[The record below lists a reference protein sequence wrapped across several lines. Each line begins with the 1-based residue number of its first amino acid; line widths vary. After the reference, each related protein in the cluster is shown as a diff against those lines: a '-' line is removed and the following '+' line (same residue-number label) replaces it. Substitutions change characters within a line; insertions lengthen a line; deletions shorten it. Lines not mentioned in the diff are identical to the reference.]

1 MTAPASP
8 QTALQPDD
16 ALVARRKSRRGAL
29 ITGGVLI
36 GLIALIV
43 LLTPMQDDASDR
55 RLTTEKFG
63 ANNARLLHDLSARLG
78 WRVERSRA
86 RLAGPLDSTKT
97 YAVFGGPT
105 PMRGAER
112 AALLDAV
119 RRGAGLLVAPHASGD
134 LALFDSLGIGS
145 GPNGILMTS
154 SLGTCPPTLD
164 ATAIA
169 PVRSWMITFATD
181 SARRHDD
188 STARPGPSNVRALIQ
203 SNVRPP
209 SDDNGERTVDDTSQG
224 ETFVPHPSL
233 IAFRYGRG
241 RVVAAADPDLFR
253 TDQLRSCTAGTA
265 LGVTRGLEFLAQGES
280 RRLEFAEYYQGI
292 SDDGPS
298 VVLQEW
304 LVGSHPGRAVLSLL
318 CAALVL
324 ILARGRRTLTPVT
337 RVRDERR
344 SALEH
349 VEALAT
355 AWRAVRGTKT
365 VARMLSRG
373 IRRRHAAGRWRTL
386 DDAEFLSALSARHP
400 AIADDVARL
409 SRAIDAPESPAD
421 LPALRQA
428 AARIDAECL
437 TP

>member
-1 MTAPASP
+1 MSDPASLR
-8 QTALQPDD
+8 TALQPDD
-16 ALVARRKSRRGAL
+16 DLVARRKSRRGAL
-29 ITGGVLI
+29 LTGGVLV

-43 LLTPMQDDASDR
+43 LLTPMQDDAGDR

-78 WRVERSRA
+78 WQVERSRA
-86 RLAGPLDSTKT
+86 RLVGPLDSTKT

-119 RRGAGLLVAPHASGD
+119 RRGAGLLIAPQASGE
-134 LALFDSLGIGS
+134 LALFDSLGISS

-164 ATAIA
+164 ASAI

-188 STARPGPSNVRALIQ
+188 STARTGPSNVRALIQ

-209 SDDNGERTVDDTSQG
+209 SDDNGERTVDDTSHG
-224 ETFVPHPSL
+224 AAFVPRPSL
-233 IAFRYGRG
+233 IAFRYGHG

-265 LGVTRGLEFLAQGES
+265 LGVTRGLEYLAQGES

-318 CAALVL
+318 CAAVVL
-324 ILARGRRTLTPVT
+324 ILARARRTLAPVM

-409 SRAIDAPESPAD
+409 TRAIDTPESPAD